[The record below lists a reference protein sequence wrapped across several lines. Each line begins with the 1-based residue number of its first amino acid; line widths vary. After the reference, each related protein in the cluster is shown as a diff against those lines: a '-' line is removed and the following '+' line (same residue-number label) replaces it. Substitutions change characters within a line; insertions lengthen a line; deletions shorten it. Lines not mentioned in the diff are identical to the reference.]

1 MDLKTLLNLFLFTGF
16 IFASHAQ
23 QIEAQFVVNADF
35 VNQTNQQIFETLEQ
49 SVNEFINTK
58 DWTGEEINPEER
70 VQCTFVLNLTGF
82 SGSSFEGTLQVQVE
96 RPVFNSNFNTPV
108 FNFLDKDIRFVYQEY
123 QPFFYNPAT
132 YESNLISLLSFY
144 VFFALGVE
152 ADTFAP
158 NAGSPYYK
166 VAQQIV
172 NLAQQN
178 GQKGWNQ
185 NDGNRNRFWLID
197 TVLSNTFKEYRS
209 VQYSYH
215 REGMDQMYENPEK
228 AKIAIIK
235 ALEGLT
241 PLFSRRPNAFL
252 IQTFFDAKSD
262 EIVDVFSG
270 GPAVDTRNLTQ
281 TLNQIAPF
289 FGPKWKRIKS

>member
-16 IFASHAQ
+16 IFASQAQ

-82 SGSSFEGTLQVQVE
+82 SDSSFEGTLQVQVE
-96 RPVFNSNFNTPV
+96 RPVFNSNFNTPI

-215 REGMDQMYENPEK
+215 REGMDQMFENPEK
-228 AKIAIIK
+228 AKTAIIK

-241 PLFSRRPNAFL
+241 PLFNRRPNAFL

>member
-1 MDLKTLLNLFLFTGF
+1 MKTLFNFFVFFLSLSGLQ
-16 IFASHAQ
+16 AQ
-23 QIEAQFVVNADF
+23 QVEAQFVVNADL

-70 VQCTFVLNLTGF
+70 VKCTFVLNLTAFNGAA
-82 SGSSFEGTLQVQVE
+82 FEGTLQVQVE
-96 RPVFNSNFNTPV
+96 RPVYNSNFSTPV
-108 FNFLDKDIRFVYQEY
+108 FNFLDKDIRFSYQEY
-123 QPFFYNPAT
+123 QPFFYNAAT

-152 ADTFAP
+152 ADTFALSG
-158 NAGSPYYK
+158 GSPYYK

-178 GQKGWNQ
+178 GQQGWNQ
-185 NDGNRNRFWLID
+185 NDGTRNRFWLID

-215 REGMDQMYENPEK
+215 RKGLDQMYEDAGK
-228 AKIAIIK
+228 AKAEVMNSLK
-235 ALEGLT
+235 SLV
-241 PLFSRRPNAFL
+241 PLFKRRPNAFL

-262 EIVDVFSG
+262 EIVDIFSG
-270 GPAVDTRNLTQ
+270 GPTVDTRELTQ

>member
-16 IFASHAQ
+16 IFASQAQ

-96 RPVFNSNFNTPV
+96 RPVFNSNFNTPI

-241 PLFSRRPNAFL
+241 PLFNRRPNAFL

-270 GPAVDTRNLTQ
+270 GPAVDTRNLSQ
-281 TLNQIAPF
+281 TLSQIAPF

>member
-16 IFASHAQ
+16 IFASYAQ

-96 RPVFNSNFNTPV
+96 RPVFNSNFNTPI

-215 REGMDQMYENPEK
+215 REGMDQMFENPEK
-228 AKIAIIK
+228 AKTAIIK

-241 PLFSRRPNAFL
+241 PLFNRRPNAFL

>member
-1 MDLKTLLNLFLFTGF
+1 MDLKTLLNLFLFTGI

-96 RPVFNSNFNTPV
+96 RPVFNSNFNTPI

-172 NLAQQN
+172 NLTQQN

-185 NDGNRNRFWLID
+185 NDDNRNRFWLID

-241 PLFSRRPNAFL
+241 PLFNRRPNAFL

-270 GPAVDTRNLTQ
+270 GPAVDTRNLSQ

>member
-1 MDLKTLLNLFLFTGF
+1 MKTFLKYILFFT
-16 IFASHAQ
+16 ALTAQHAQ
-23 QIEAQFVVNADF
+23 QVEAQFVVNADL
-35 VNQTNQQIFETLEQ
+35 VNQTNQQVFETLEQ

-70 VQCTFVLNLTGF
+70 VKCTFVLNLTGF
-82 SGSSFEGTLQVQVE
+82 NGAAFEGTLQVQVE
-96 RPVFNSNFNTPV
+96 RPVFNSNFSTPI
-108 FNFLDKDIRFVYQEY
+108 FNFLDKDIRFTYQEY
-123 QPFFYNPAT
+123 QPFFYNAAT

-144 VFFALGVE
+144 IFFSLGIE

-158 NAGSPYYK
+158 NAGSPFYK

-197 TVLSNTFKEYRS
+197 TVLSNTFKEYRT
-209 VQYSYH
+209 VQYRYH
-215 REGMDQMYENPEK
+215 RRGLDQMYDNTEK
-228 AKIAIIK
+228 AKGEIIK
-235 ALEGLT
+235 ALNGLV
-241 PLFSRRPNAFL
+241 PLFNRRPNAFL

-262 EIVDVFSG
+262 EIVDIFSG
-270 GPAVDTRNLTQ
+270 GPVLDTRELSQ